1 MKKIAV
7 MGLVTAMSVASH
19 AAVIASWDYESING
33 VAATNGQ
40 TLTANDLVTINDGD
54 YIDDTSGNGN
64 HLYNYFNGGYGV
76 AQNIG
81 GNTSLAGYRTGA
93 FGGTQTD
100 GDLQMGGS
108 GVGALAMWSIEA
120 DVYFNSTAA
129 YQTIVGKDGIG
140 VGGDANAAA
149 LYLQKAGDTGA
160 FRINFATTSGDRFL
174 LDSTTLPSAT
184 TWYNV
189 RATSDGNTLSL
200 YVNGALE
207 GTLDISG
214 AADSSLVALQAGE
227 VEGASGPK
235 YGWTVGRGMYG
246 DGHGDRVDGYVDNV
260 VITNIPEPSTIS
272 LLGFFGVVFLVVRR
286 RHSRT

>member
-1 MKKIAV
+1 MRK
-7 MGLVTAMSVASH
+7 LVILGGMLVFAAASH

-33 VAATNGQ
+33 VAATDGQ

-81 GNTSLAGYRTGA
+81 GNTTLAGYRTGS

-100 GDLQMGGS
+100 GDLQLGGS
-108 GVGALAMWSIEA
+108 AVGALAMWSIEA
-120 DVYFNSTAA
+120 DVYFNGTGG
-129 YQTIVGKDGIG
+129 YQTLVGKDGINL
-140 VGGDANAAA
+140 GGDANAAA
-149 LYLQKAGDTGA
+149 LYLQKVDTGA
-160 FRINFATTSGDRFL
+160 FRINFATASGDRFI
-174 LDSTTLPSAT
+174 LDGSTLASASS
-184 TWYNV
+184 WYNV
-189 RATSDGNTLSL
+189 KATSDGATLRL

-207 GTLDISG
+207 NTLDISG
-214 AADSSLVALQAGE
+214 ATDSSLVALQTGE

-260 VITNIPEPSTIS
+260 VITNIPEPATLGLIGIAGAG
-272 LLGFFGVVFLVVRR
+272 LLFARR
-286 RHSRT
+286 RFMI